1 MTARTLLFV
10 ALSSAVAHADPTPAP
25 APAAAPAPAPADPDE
40 QRRLNNQVE
49 TFDWKTRPKPRDPT
63 TERPRGLFV
72 GANLA
77 YAARGK
83 LEVGTD
89 RMTGT
94 ADFPAAYAAELQV
107 GYRFFRF
114 LSVALAPQ
122 MFFNLQPQDEPPA
135 RELDVFVQTTGH
147 LLLSRRWDFDV
158 FLAPGYSV
166 LYAPEGANA
175 TGLALRWGG
184 GPMYHLSSHLSV
196 AVELSHQMGFQD
208 TERNS
213 DTVDMSTS
221 FVSLLAGI
229 RLRQ

>member
-1 MTARTLLFV
+1 MTTRTLLLI
-10 ALSSAVAHADPTPAP
+10 ALSTAVAHADP
-25 APAAAPAPAPADPDE
+25 APAPAPADPDE

-49 TFDWKTRPKPRDPT
+49 TYDWKTRPKPRDPT
-63 TERPRGLFV
+63 RERPRGLFV

-83 LEVGTD
+83 LAVGTE

-94 ADFPAAYAAELQV
+94 ADFPAAYSAELQA
-107 GYRFFRF
+107 GYRLFRF
-114 LSVALAPQ
+114 VSVALAPQ
-122 MFFNLQPQDEPPA
+122 MVFNLRPQGQPAA

-147 LLLSRRWDFDV
+147 LVLSPRWDFNA

-166 LYAPEGANA
+166 LYIPAADDA
-175 TGLALRWGG
+175 SGLAVRWGA
-184 GPMYHLSSHLSV
+184 GPMYHLSEHISV
-196 AVELSHQMGFQD
+196 AVELSQQIGFQD
-208 TERNS
+208 TVRNS
-213 DTVDMSTS
+213 DTVDMATS